1 MTMMQ
6 FALAVTVLPL
16 PGVRPERNPPAKS
29 RFPERPPFNS
39 WLLLACDVF
48 FSVVLKEKYG
58 K

>member
-1 MTMMQ
+1 MMQ